1 MGSIYG
7 LFDQVLVG
15 FMTSSVSLALY
26 SRSRQIG
33 KLAVQVTS
41 AISMVMMPRL
51 ASVYQVSHQ
60 DYLKLKYK
68 AYHVVI
74 MLAIPIMVGVF
85 ILSKEI
91 MFILGG
97 VEFEQGYLG
106 LQIVSI
112 WTFVV
117 TISIF
122 TDNQVFIPTNNER
135 YTTLACTVVGALSI
149 ILNVLLI
156 PRWDFIG
163 AALSLLVAETAG
175 MLIQVWF
182 AAKKLKFTAVYL
194 GQLRFVF
201 AALAMSVAISIIKYY
216 IDSVILE
223 VFLSVVFGAG
233 IYFLVLVVIRDQI
246 VLQQFR
252 WLYEKLA
259 K

>member
-1 MGSIYG
+1 
-7 LFDQVLVG
+7 
-15 FMTSSVSLALY
+15 
-26 SRSRQIG
+26 
-33 KLAVQVTS
+33 
-41 AISMVMMPRL
+41 
-51 ASVYQVSHQ
+51 
-60 DYLKLKYK
+60 
-68 AYHVVI
+68 
-74 MLAIPIMVGVF
+74 
-85 ILSKEI
+85 
-91 MFILGG
+91 
-97 VEFEQGYLG
+97 
-106 LQIVSI
+106 
-112 WTFVV
+112 
-117 TISIF
+117 
-122 TDNQVFIPTNNER
+122 
-135 YTTLACTVVGALSI
+135 
-149 ILNVLLI
+149 
-156 PRWDFIG
+156 
-163 AALSLLVAETAG
+163 